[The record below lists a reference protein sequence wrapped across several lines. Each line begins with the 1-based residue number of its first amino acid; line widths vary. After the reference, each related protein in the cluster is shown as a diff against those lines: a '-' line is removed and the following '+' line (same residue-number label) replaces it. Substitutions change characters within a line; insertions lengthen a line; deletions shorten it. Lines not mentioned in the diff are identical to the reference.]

1 MAIAVRYMRGC
12 VSLTVNKLDC
22 RRGGDFEQE
31 SACAKSNYSQSRIYS
46 ISYIYGSGITQHF
59 PEDLET
65 KSLHTQRK
73 AHSFE
78 TFILEAV
85 PKYVYQT
92 EPQSKGVPFPLFSII
107 VAVTTTVSTIVVRF
121 VRPPP
126 PTILVVRLA

>member
-46 ISYIYGSGITQHF
+46 ISYIYGSGI
-59 PEDLET
+59 LSI
-65 KSLHTQRK
+65 SLKILRLSPYTQRK

-85 PKYVYQT
+85 PNKYVYQT

-107 VAVTTTVSTIVVRF
+107 VAVTTTVSTIVVLF

-126 PTILVVRLA
+126 PTILVVWLA